1 MSECAVVE
9 IEAKPSVMERLG
21 QTLASFAD
29 RYEVLPVGAKVSDEV
44 KAYLKAF
51 DAVNTVV
58 KAKPL
63 HFITKQAEREANQ
76 SDRTVR
82 YGREFASVLLEGDRW
97 ERVLAEKNWDLCKM
111 FRAIVR
117 NLTALET
124 VASGTS
130 DPYVGA
136 YADFF
141 ANRLGLAVNG
151 AEIALKA
158 IYKGASCWMAFE
170 TVRKSLS
177 RTLAQ
182 AAEIRESYGANVARE
197 IVEWCKKNTAA
208 KLAA

>member
-21 QTLASFAD
+21 QYLETFAD
-29 RYEVLPVGAKVSDEV
+29 RYAVLPVGAKVSDEV

-97 ERVLAEKNWDLCKM
+97 ERVMAEKNWDLCKM
-111 FRAIVR
+111 LRALVR
-117 NLTALET
+117 NLNALET
-124 VASGTS
+124 VASGNDAYT
-130 DPYVGA
+130 GA

-151 AEIALKA
+151 VEKDLQA
-158 IYKGASCWMAFE
+158 IHKGASCWMAFE
-170 TVRKSLS
+170 TVRKSLA

-182 AAEIRESYGANVARE
+182 AAEIRESYGATVARE
-197 IVEWCKKNTAA
+197 IVEWCKKNAA
-208 KLAA
+208 EKLAA